1 MESIINQ
8 LKGNFE
14 IVVCDNCSNDGS
26 REILQD
32 YAQKGKI
39 KLIVERSSRGKG
51 RQTAFEN
58 STGQNIISGVDTD
71 DILKPAFREFLD
83 IYQRDH
89 EGYMLSSHTIHIIP
103 RALVEEIGGWK
114 DLQYFEDVDF
124 VQRAESIGK
133 KHELND
139 ELVLVERGKNKR
151 AFTYRIME
159 RYNAAICA
167 YRIGK
172 SVFIEV
178 KSSEWFLKPI
188 ILVVALRAA
197 VVCKLKHI
205 KRVKY
210 SET

>member
-1 MESIINQ
+1 MESILNQ

-26 REILQD
+26 REILQE
-32 YAQKGKI
+32 YARKGKI

-51 RQTAFEN
+51 RQIAFEN

-71 DILKPAFREFLD
+71 DRLKPTIREFLD

-89 EGYMLSSHTIHIIP
+89 KGYMLSSNTIHIIP
-103 RALVEEIGGWK
+103 RALVEEIGGWN

-133 KHELND
+133 RHELKYR
-139 ELVLVERGKNKR
+139 LVLVERGNNKR
-151 AFTYRIME
+151 DFIFRIKE
-159 RYNAAICA
+159 RYNAARCA

-172 SVFIEV
+172 SVFEEV
-178 KSSEWFLKPI
+178 KTSEWFFKPT
-188 ILVVALRAA
+188 ILVVALYAT
-197 VVCKLKHI
+197 VVCKLK
-205 KRVKY
+205 RVQRFRY
-210 SET
+210 SKT